1 MAELVDVFLTVDGL
15 LSILADVPWSGSQVC
30 LSVDHRITG
39 PVDHVISWHGVVTDG
54 RSVWFLADRTGGRVR
69 LCQCCVRRRLYVR
82 NVLWLNGAS

>member
-54 RSVWFLADRTGGRVR
+54 RSVWFLADRTGGRA
-69 LCQCCVRRRLYVR
+69 CVSV
-82 NVLWLNGAS
+82 ASVVVCMYGMYCG